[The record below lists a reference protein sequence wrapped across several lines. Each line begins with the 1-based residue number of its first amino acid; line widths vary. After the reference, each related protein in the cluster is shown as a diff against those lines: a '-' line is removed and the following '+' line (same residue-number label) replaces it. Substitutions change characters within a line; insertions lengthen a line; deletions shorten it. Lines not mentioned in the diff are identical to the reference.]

1 MAKRTTSTETS
12 PTTPV
17 PARRR
22 TSGVKNAKKVTPI
35 VVDVVEGRGL
45 VHEGDAA
52 DHSPSYDDIAT
63 RAYDLYLRRG
73 ATNGCDMDD
82 WLEAERQLRGSRQ
95 K

>member
-1 MAKRTTSTETS
+1 MAKRTKSTETS
-12 PTTPV
+12 PITPA

-22 TSGVKNAKKVTPI
+22 TAGVKTAKKATP
-35 VVDVVEGRGL
+35 VVANVVEGREFL
-45 VHEGDAA
+45 HEGDPVVQ
-52 DHSPSYDDIAT
+52 SPSYDDIAT

-73 ATNGCDMDD
+73 ATDGCDMDD